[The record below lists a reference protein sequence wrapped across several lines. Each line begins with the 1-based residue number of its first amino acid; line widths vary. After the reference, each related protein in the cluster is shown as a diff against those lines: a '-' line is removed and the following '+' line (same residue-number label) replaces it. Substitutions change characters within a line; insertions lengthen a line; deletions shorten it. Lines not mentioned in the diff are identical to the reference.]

1 MNIFVI
7 ATNKAGKHRIPL
19 SKVVAFQAADK
30 YVEVHTINSN
40 QSLFLYGITEEDDD
54 MYHLHRAP
62 IKNDIIHHGTSSYVS
77 LKSVDA
83 FMSTRKTPLIRIH
96 RNCIINTMHI
106 TSKQGTIK
114 EGIKLIAGRDISY
127 SVSRRHLA
135 DFNRTTRNMWH
146 GKRWE
151 VSA

>member
-30 YVEVHTINSN
+30 YVEVHTINSD
-40 QSLFLYGITEEDDD
+40 QSLFFYGITEEDD
-54 MYHLHRAP
+54 MYHLRCAP
-62 IKNDIIHHGTSSYVS
+62 IKNDIIHHGTSSCAS

-96 RNCIINTMHI
+96 RNCIINTVHI
-106 TSKQGTIK
+106 TSKQGTVK
-114 EGIKLIAGRDISY
+114 GGMKLIAGRDISY
-127 SVSRRHLA
+127 SVSRRYGA
-135 DFNRTTRNMWH
+135 DFNRATRNMWH
-146 GKRWE
+146 GKRLE